1 VFDEDA
7 GAWISDAEIAEVPYT
22 AFASSP
28 AHAAHGRLIV
38 RRVRELN
45 PSAAAEGQGELFA
58 AYRYHAVFTDS
69 PVQLSQ
75 AESQHRGHAIIEQ
88 VFADLADGPLAHLP
102 SGHFNANAA
111 WLQLAATAHALT
123 PRTRGAGLTPARLA
137 RGATIRTQLINV
149 AARPARSGRN
159 TISWHLPRHWPWEQ
173 AWLNAFHATHRAPP
187 ALAA

>member
-1 VFDEDA
+1 MRQHRIWAVDQPVFLRSIAAELNFWLEERRSWRADLSAERPRTHLGCRGVVEAKTVPELGAWTAIEYPNAVFDEDA

-75 AESQHRGHAIIEQ
+75 AESQHQDSRHG
-88 VFADLADGPLAHLP
+88 VCVPSVVLSFDLR
-102 SGHFNANAA
+102 FY
-111 WLQLAATAHALT
+111 
-123 PRTRGAGLTPARLA
+123 RR
-137 RGATIRTQLINV
+137 V
-149 AARPARSGRN
+149 EARP
-159 TISWHLPRHWPWEQ
+159 
-173 AWLNAFHATHRAPP
+173 
-187 ALAA
+187 